1 MHRQGYSKAALS
13 SPMQSFREYLL
24 FLNKTSVQLR
34 IDVLEMLNRAQSGH
48 LGGSLSAL
56 DMLIL
61 LYYGQLPAGPI
72 MNFDVD
78 KPGWDGQDYFILSK
92 AHAAP
97 ALYAVLADVGFI
109 DKEELKHLRQV
120 NSMLQAYPSKKT
132 PGIPVDSGQPGH
144 GFSAA
149 VGLAMALKAD
159 KQPNRVF
166 CMVGDGELQEG
177 LVWEAAMTASHHK
190 LDNLTLL
197 VDVNDLQMDGLVRGI
212 IGVDPIVDK
221 FQSFGWKTI
230 LVIDGHD
237 FEQLLFAYER
247 ALENQ
252 RRPSVVIAKTIKG
265 KGVVFAENKPSYH
278 AEVLSNQ
285 EMAEAIPRLQ
295 MELMSLNKAAK

>member
-1 MHRQGYSKAALS
+1 M
-13 SPMQSFREYLL
+13 L
-24 FLNKTSVQLR
+24 FLKKTSVQLR
-34 IDVLEMLNRAQSGH
+34 IEVLEMLNRAQSGH

-92 AHAAP
+92 SHAAP
-97 ALYAVLADVGFI
+97 ALYAVLADIGFI

-120 NSMLQAYPSKKT
+120 NGMLTAHPSKKI
-132 PGIPVDSGQPGH
+132 PGVPICSGTPGH
-144 GFSAA
+144 GLSAA

-159 KQPNRVF
+159 KLPNRVF
-166 CMVGDGELQEG
+166 CMVGDGELHEG
-177 LVWEAAMTASHHK
+177 LVWEAAMAASHHK
-190 LDNLTLL
+190 LDNLILL
-197 VDVNDLQMDGLVRGI
+197 VDWNDLQMDGMIRGI
-212 IGVDPIVDK
+212 TGIDPIGDK
-221 FQSFGWKTI
+221 FQAFGWTAI
-230 LVIDGHD
+230 PVWDGHD

-252 RRPSVVIAKTIKG
+252 RRPSVIIAKTVKG

-285 EMAEAIPRLQ
+285 EMAEAVPRLQ
-295 MELMSLNKAAK
+295 LELMQLSKAGK